1 MAKVLI
7 IDDDEIFS
15 EMLADV
21 VLRAGHSPS
30 CSFSIKDGLEKASVQ
45 SFDVVCLDIRLPDGN
60 GLEALPQ
67 IRDVGSLPEIIILT
81 GFGDA
86 NGAELAIKNGAWDYI
101 EKPSSVKEVTLSII
115 RAIEY
120 RKEKITKKSPVVLNR
135 GGIIGNSPGIR
146 SCIDLLAQAA
156 ASEIN
161 VLITGETGTGKELF
175 ASAIHNN
182 SSKAHKNFVVVDCA
196 SLPQTL
202 VESILFG
209 HEKGAFTGADKTRTG
224 LIKQAHG
231 GTLFLDE
238 VGELPLSLQKN
249 LLRAL
254 QEHRFRPVGSE
265 LEIESNF
272 RLISATNRDLNKM
285 VETGQFREDLL
296 FRLRSLTI
304 DLPPLKR
311 HPEDIKELLVSFI
324 TKLCDRYGTGI
335 KGFSPEFLE
344 ALEKYEWPGNVRE
357 LLSAV
362 ERAISE
368 ALDEPTLFPKHLPP
382 DIRISLKKAS
392 IQKDVI
398 TGNVEENNLHLM
410 ASIPALKDF
419 RENAIA
425 NAERTYLENLLAS
438 NNNNIKESCRISG
451 LSRPRLYALLKKYN
465 LIKR

>member
-15 EMLADV
+15 EMIADI
-21 VLRAGHSPS
+21 VLRVGHNPS
-30 CSFSIKDGLEKASVQ
+30 RSFNLNDGLKKVFAEP
-45 SFDVVCLDIRLPDGN
+45 FDVVFLDIFLPDGN

-67 IRDVGSLPEIIILT
+67 IREAGYLPEIIILT

-101 EKPSSVKEVTLSII
+101 EKPSSIKEVTLSLI
-115 RAIEY
+115 RALEY
-120 RKEKITKKSPVVLNR
+120 RKEKTTNKSPVALNR
-135 GGIIGNSPGIR
+135 GAIIGNSSGIR
-146 SCIDLLAQAA
+146 ACIDLLAKA
-156 ASEIN
+156 ASSDIN
-161 VLITGETGTGKELF
+161 VVITGETGTGKELF
-175 ASAIHNN
+175 ASAIHSN
-182 SSKAHKNFVVVDCA
+182 SSRAHKNFVVVDCA

-209 HEKGAFTGADKTRTG
+209 HEKGSFTGADKTQTG

-272 RLISATNRDLNKM
+272 RLISATNKDLNKM

-304 DLPPLKR
+304 DLPPLRK

-324 TKLCDRYGTGI
+324 TKLCDRYGKGI

-362 ERAISE
+362 ESAVSE
-368 ALDEPTLFPKHLPP
+368 ALEEPALFPKHLPLN
-382 DIRISLKKAS
+382 IRISLKKAS
-392 IQKDVI
+392 LQKDVN
-398 TGNVEENNLHLM
+398 TVNGEENNLHLA
-410 ASIPALKDF
+410 ASIPVLKDF
-419 RENAIA
+419 RDNAIA
-425 NAERTYLENLLAS
+425 KAERTYLENILAS
-438 NNNNIKESCRISG
+438 TSNNIIESCRISG